1 MIKKHTIIVIAILT
15 LGIGIYLL
23 ISGGD
28 SVTSNNSTT
37 EHPVVEL
44 SVLTLKKQHSIVY
57 EELPGRT
64 VAYKV
69 AEIRPQVSGIITER
83 LFNEGGYVKEGDQL
97 YQIDPSLYQAELN
110 SKQADLKKAM
120 ANVKS
125 IKLKSKRFE
134 ELVRIDA
141 ISKQEYD
148 DIQANLAQAE
158 ADVAIA
164 EASVATAKINVNYT
178 KVYAPISGRIGKSS
192 VTKGALVTA
201 GQTQQLATITLLEPI
216 YVDMT
221 QSSTELMQL
230 RGKLDDL
237 NTIKVDLFLGDN
249 ETNQYG
255 YEGKLQFHEVNV
267 DQTTGSV
274 QLRALFPNPDDI
286 LMPGLFIKARLQI
299 EYPDSILIPQRITQR
314 SPDGNLTAWKMNKD
328 MTINPVIIT
337 AKKSLDGNWVV
348 TSGLNEGD
356 VVVTEGF
363 IKLKAGM
370 KISPLFKDSDN
381 KKSQTMTKE

>member
-1 MIKKHTIIVIAILT
+1 
-15 LGIGIYLL
+15 
-23 ISGGD
+23 
-28 SVTSNNSTT
+28 
-37 EHPVVEL
+37 
-44 SVLTLKKQHSIVY
+44 
-57 EELPGRT
+57 
-64 VAYKV
+64 
-69 AEIRPQVSGIITER
+69 
-83 LFNEGGYVKEGDQL
+83 
-97 YQIDPSLYQAELN
+97 
-110 SKQADLKKAM
+110 
-120 ANVKS
+120 
-125 IKLKSKRFE
+125 
-134 ELVRIDA
+134 
-141 ISKQEYD
+141 
-148 DIQANLAQAE
+148 
-158 ADVAIA
+158 
-164 EASVATAKINVNYT
+164 
-178 KVYAPISGRIGKSS
+178 
-192 VTKGALVTA
+192 
-201 GQTQQLATITLLEPI
+201 
-216 YVDMT
+216 
-221 QSSTELMQL
+221 
-230 RGKLDDL
+230 
-237 NTIKVDLFLGDN
+237 VDLFLGDN

-363 IKLKAGM
+363 IKLKDGM